1 MPMAVKIVSG
11 LDKLCHFFAY
21 AGLAL
26 LASIAWSQWRPA
38 GRPLRWGNLA
48 IVLLG
53 LTAYGSFDEITQ
65 PLVHRTCE
73 LADWLADVAGAAFG
87 LAGFALSTLFVR
99 RAAVV

>member
-1 MPMAVKIVSG
+1 MAVEMVLG
-11 LDKLCHFFAY
+11 LDKLCHFLGY
-21 AGLAL
+21 AGLAF
-26 LASIAWSQWRPA
+26 LASIAWSLWRPV
-38 GRPLRWGNLA
+38 GRPLRRGHLA

-73 LADWLADVAGAAFG
+73 LADWLADVAGAAVG

-99 RAAVV
+99 RAAVI